1 MVGAIILQIVLIALN
16 AVFASAEIAVISMNE
31 IKVQKASEDGDK
43 RAKKI
48 LRLTEQPARFL
59 ATIQVAITMAGLL
72 GSAFAAENFAGVLVQ
87 LITSTG
93 IGVSEAILKPIAV
106 FLITMIL
113 AYFNLVFG
121 ELVPKR
127 IAMKKSDQL
136 ALGMAGML
144 SFVSK
149 LFAPLV
155 WLLTVSTN
163 GILHLLGMKAE
174 DEKEQVSEEE
184 IQMLL
189 EKGSESG
196 VIDEENKEI
205 ISNVFDLDDMSA
217 EEVCTHRRDVI
228 SLDMEDSMEEW
239 ENIIQESRHTY
250 YPVYENMEDV
260 VGILDTRD
268 YFRLKDNS
276 RENVIKNAVKP
287 AIFIPETMKVNVI
300 FQNMKES
307 RNYFT
312 VVLDEYGGISGILTL
327 HDVIETLVGDL
338 NEKGEETVTEIEKID
353 EKTWRIYGQA
363 ELEDVAEE
371 LNLELPTE
379 EYHTYSGYIFSLLGK
394 IPKDGSTFTVTEDK
408 FTIQVLGVKNHRIGE
423 TRLTLNNETK
433 EQEEETA

>member
-31 IKVQKASEDGDK
+31 IKIQKASEDGDK
-43 RAKKI
+43 RAGKI

-72 GSAFAAENFAGVLVQ
+72 GSAFAAENFADVLVQ
-87 LITSTG
+87 AVVSTG
-93 IGVSEAILKPIAV
+93 IGISEATLNPIAI

-127 IAMKKSDQL
+127 IAMKKSDQM

-174 DEKEQVSEEE
+174 DEEEQVSEEE

-189 EKGSESG
+189 EKGSASG

-205 ISNVFDLDDMSA
+205 ISNVFDLDDLSA
-217 EEVCTHRRDVI
+217 EEVCTHRRDVV

-239 ENIIQESRHTY
+239 ERIIQENRHTY

-268 YFRLKDNS
+268 YFRLKDRS
-276 RENVIKNAVKP
+276 REIVMKEAVKQP
-287 AIFIPETMKVNVI
+287 VFIPETMKVNVI

-312 VVLDEYGGISGILTL
+312 VVLDEYGGISGILTI
-327 HDVIETLVGDL
+327 HDVIEALVGDL
-338 NEKGEETVTEIEKID
+338 DEKGEETVTEIEKID
-353 EKTWRIYGQA
+353 DKTWKIYGQA

-379 EYHTYSGYIFSLLGK
+379 KYHTYSGYIFSLLGT

-408 FTIQVLGVKNHRIGE
+408 FTIRVLGVKNHRIGE
-423 TRLTLNNETK
+423 TRLTLKDEPK

>member
-174 DEKEQVSEEE
+174 DEEEQVSEEE

-268 YFRLKDNS
+268 YFRLKDHS

>member
-31 IKVQKASEDGDK
+31 IKIQKASEDGDK
-43 RAKKI
+43 RAGKI

-72 GSAFAAENFAGVLVQ
+72 GSAFAAENFADVLVQ
-87 LITSTG
+87 AVVSTG
-93 IGVSEAILKPIAV
+93 IGISEATLKPIAI

-127 IAMKKSDQL
+127 IAMKKSDQM

-174 DEKEQVSEEE
+174 DEEEQVSEEE

-189 EKGSESG
+189 EKGSASG

-205 ISNVFDLDDMSA
+205 ISNVFDLDDLSA
-217 EEVCTHRRDVI
+217 EEVCTHRRDVV

-239 ENIIQESRHTY
+239 ERIIQENRHTY

-268 YFRLKDNS
+268 YFRLKDRS
-276 RENVIKNAVKP
+276 REIVMKEAVKQP
-287 AIFIPETMKVNVI
+287 VFIPETMKVNVI

-312 VVLDEYGGISGILTL
+312 VVLDEYGGISGILTI
-327 HDVIETLVGDL
+327 HDVIEALVGDL
-338 NEKGEETVTEIEKID
+338 DEKGEETVTEIEKID
-353 EKTWRIYGQA
+353 DKTWKIYGQA

-379 EYHTYSGYIFSLLGK
+379 KYHTYSGYIFSLLGT

-408 FTIQVLGVKNHRIGE
+408 FTIRVLGVKNHRIGE
-423 TRLTLNNETK
+423 TRLTLKDEPK

>member
-31 IKVQKASEDGDK
+31 IKIQKASEDGDK
-43 RAKKI
+43 RAGKI

-72 GSAFAAENFAGVLVQ
+72 GSAFAAENFADVLVQ
-87 LITSTG
+87 AVVSTG
-93 IGVSEAILKPIAV
+93 IGISEATLKPIAI

-127 IAMKKSDQL
+127 IAMKKSDQM

-174 DEKEQVSEEE
+174 DEEEQVSEEE

-189 EKGSESG
+189 EKGSASG
-196 VIDEENKEI
+196 VINEENKEI
-205 ISNVFDLDDMSA
+205 ISNVFDLDDLSA
-217 EEVCTHRRDVI
+217 EEVCTHRRDVV

-239 ENIIQESRHTY
+239 ERIIQENRHTY

-268 YFRLKDNS
+268 YFRLKDRS
-276 RENVIKNAVKP
+276 REIVMKEAVKQP
-287 AIFIPETMKVNVI
+287 VFIPETMKVNVI

-312 VVLDEYGGISGILTL
+312 VVLDEYGGISGILTI
-327 HDVIETLVGDL
+327 HDVIEALVGDL
-338 NEKGEETVTEIEKID
+338 DEKGEETVTEIEKID
-353 EKTWRIYGQA
+353 DKTWKIYGQA

-379 EYHTYSGYIFSLLGK
+379 KYHTYSGYIFSLLGT

-408 FTIQVLGVKNHRIGE
+408 FTIRVLGVKNHRIGE
-423 TRLTLNNETK
+423 TRLTLKDEPK